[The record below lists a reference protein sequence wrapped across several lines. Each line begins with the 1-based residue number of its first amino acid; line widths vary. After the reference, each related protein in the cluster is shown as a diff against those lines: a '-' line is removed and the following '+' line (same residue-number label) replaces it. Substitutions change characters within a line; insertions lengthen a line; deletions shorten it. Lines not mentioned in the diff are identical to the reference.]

1 MTRTKPIIIMFF
13 HHWDDP
19 ATRERSVNAI
29 RSVTN
34 LDEKHKVCAHYGF
47 VGAVLQQLAE
57 DSPETVQKIKE
68 MRMAIGYHGGAGHA
82 PVGPAGHP
90 KDTRSMSWAEAVR
103 AMWQF
108 ETHTLDVEKCEP
120 IPGKIGGYLAIQS
133 ILDIIPL
140 PTDAKGSG
148 QMNTPGEFVLAR
160 MGAGSYPI
168 HAPFNRDAFILS
180 PMHEGQL
187 FPGTQLSW
195 PPSYYGKSPGKR
207 FQVQRIPDLAAL
219 TA

>member
-1 MTRTKPIIIMFF
+1 MVTRKQPIIIMFF

-19 ATRERSVNAI
+19 AERGRSVSAV
-29 RSVTN
+29 RAVTD
-34 LDEKHKVCAHYGF
+34 LYEKHAVSAHYGF

-57 DSPETVQKIKE
+57 DSPETVEKIKR

-90 KDTRSMSWAEAVR
+90 KNTQNMGWTEAVR

-108 ETHTLDVEKCEP
+108 ETHTLDNETHEP
-120 IPGKIGGYLAIQS
+120 IAGKIGGYLAIQS

-140 PTDAKGSG
+140 PTDAKGTG
-148 QMNTPGEFVLAR
+148 QMNTPVEFVLAR

-168 HAPFNRDAFILS
+168 QAPFNQDAIILS
-180 PMHEGQL
+180 PMHESHL
-187 FPGTQLSW
+187 FPGTSMGW
-195 PPSYYGKSPGKR
+195 PSGYYGKLPGEDAPR
-207 FQVQRIPDLAAL
+207 MADRSDSRVL
-219 TA
+219 